1 MGRRAVRPFGN
12 LVAPLAGGSASWT
25 HRDGFAR
32 YRNRGGRSCIGNAP
46 RLSLQHGHAHL
57 RETVLVAH
65 ALATLSLLRSLWC
78 VFLCVRLERRRGL
91 LFLGPLLR
99 RRGSFVNHRCC
110 CLKGRKVR
118 SYFRNGRTNLCA
130 KVCAYKPLQPVYRCV
145 QTFAQTC
152 VQVLRTHKPLCKGF
166 VDSND
171 NGFRWL

>member
-110 CLKGRKVR
+110 CLKVRKVR

-130 KVCAYKPLQPVYRCV
+130 KVCAYSTKKNLCTNLCTGAAYA
-145 QTFAQTC
+145 QTF
-152 VQVLRTHKPLCKGF
+152 VQRF
-166 VDSND
+166 VDSFD
-171 NGFRWL
+171 NGLDGFRK